1 MTALLRSL
9 IDALD
14 ILIKPVSEPSFILA
28 QGRKENTL
36 EKMLQF
42 NLSILGETIQSNPR
56 YKDLYNLRET
66 IKGKTDWFMESD
78 DATWMFVLENLLILT
93 CLKEC
98 MMDLLNSFVPPEPNQ
113 RTSEAAPPLPPDVLS
128 ISQQKTVHAAVQ
140 FVISL
145 GICPFLLPGVGVPLH
160 CRSQFGAEVTNAT
173 THVTHSS
180 GTHRLLIT
188 CRVLL
193 DIADHP
199 SLGSMV
205 MTRNLG
211 DILAALCQLGY
222 CPNRKKEDEHVSD
235 QKSQT
240 LNLEE
245 RSECRKA
252 LQRLLS
258 QVYQPLIVQE
268 LLILQGGGKQ
278 VRLSRNSDSKQL
290 RAPAPPWLRRLC
302 GQLLSERLIQTNG
315 MQAVVR
321 GILEGAGAGAVGG
334 KDAEAAAADWRKC
347 DSVARILAACPQQSL
362 SVDDYYKHV
371 CPQVLDMLHIRDKL
385 TALQF
390 QRVATATIVTMTQEQ
405 PELAER
411 YLLKPMV
418 MPLLRCQISG
428 GCNQNID
435 TVIAEECELTICI
448 EDIYK
453 VCVVGN
459 NPTAALLDSLGS
471 VIQIIFLL
479 YCFSMKNA
487 CHLRST
493 CEEIMTWY
501 FQKTKRPKV
510 ISVLKQL
517 SGLNVKTDSLL
528 PGYIF
533 VPGSD
538 GGAVCTVKEPIC
550 DEDDDLYEKVSSEQW
565 RIECFV
571 DLLAVQQDSD
581 LAGDFFIE
589 ILKGLTT
596 LIVDN
601 TEEPTNISS
610 LNLLEVEQYQNQQV
624 RKQEEKLITLQ
635 LLAVMC
641 EKLSHSV
648 FQNPLQV
655 IEFVGAMLQRACT
668 SLRYGLDNMV
678 QSQTISMGMGL
689 LSAMLAGAAKL
700 KSEDYTALKHILPLL
715 QEMSDHH
722 PEVIIQELASDLRIT
737 IATHGAFTPETV
749 THAAHRTMC
758 QDDTKAEKHSEQASS
773 QNTVAPPDANVEKGR
788 KCTRNENHE
797 LKNEETITF
806 IDRNRKGQ
814 EHLKEQTA
822 IKESSFPD
830 IQSKI
835 NQDIPI
841 NLVGTNCNNDQSKD
855 HGNCEDGKLVSECI
869 LEAVHPDIPTRATAL
884 RQLTQMI
891 KSKNAEAVNCE
902 EKILLVFL
910 ENLEH
915 EDSFVYLSAIQGL
928 AVLADMFPKII
939 LQKLLDEYQKCTQD
953 SRKACPLETKLKIAE
968 VLMRSTRAL
977 GELTPHYGGALIHA
991 FLRGT
996 RDEDSTVRASSLSNI
1011 GELCQRLGFTL
1022 GSLVHELNSCVT
1034 AIIKTDTEAEVRR
1047 AAVHV
1052 IGLLLRGLS
1061 EKTTQILH
1069 EVLRDFYHLLK
1080 YVVHHDPDDVAV
1092 LHGQLALE
1100 ELDEIMRRYLFPEQ
1114 KLEKKIV
1121 VLP

>member
-1 MTALLRSL
+1 N
-9 IDALD
+9 
-14 ILIKPVSEPSFILA
+14 LA
-28 QGRKENTL
+28 QGREENAL

-42 NLSILGETIQSNPR
+42 NLSILGETIQSNPM
-56 YKDLYNLRET
+56 YTDLYNLRET
-66 IKGKTDWFMESD
+66 IKGKTDWFVESD

-128 ISQQKTVHAAVQ
+128 ISQQKTVYAAIQ

-145 GICPFLLPGVGVPLH
+145 GICPFLLPGVGVPLL
-160 CRSQFGAEVTNAT
+160 CRSQFGAEVINAT

-222 CPNRKKEDEHVSD
+222 CPNRKKEDEHS
-235 QKSQT
+235 

-245 RSECRKA
+245 RSECQKV

-278 VRLSRNSDSKQL
+278 VCDSKQL

-315 MQAVVR
+315 VQAVVR

-390 QRVATATIVTMTQEQ
+390 QRVATATIVTMTKEQ

-428 GCNQNID
+428 
-435 TVIAEECELTICI
+435 A
-448 EDIYK
+448 
-453 VCVVGN
+453 
-459 NPTAALLDSLGS
+459 AALLDSLDR

-479 YCFSMKNA
+479 YFSEISTKILFLN
-487 CHLRST
+487 RST

-510 ISVLKQL
+510 LSVLKQL

-528 PGYIF
+528 PGYMF

-538 GGAVCTVKEPIC
+538 SGAVCTVKEPIC

-589 ILKGLTT
+589 ILKRLTT

-601 TEEPTNISS
+601 TEEPTDISS
-610 LNLLEVEQYQNQQV
+610 LNLLELEQYQNQQV

-641 EKLSHSV
+641 EKLSHFV

-668 SLRYGLDNMV
+668 SLKYGLDNVV

-689 LSAMLAGAAKL
+689 LSAMLAGAAEL

-715 QEMSDHH
+715 QDISDHH
-722 PEVIIQELASDLRIT
+722 HEVIIQELASDLRIT

-749 THAAHRTMC
+749 THAAHRTIN
-758 QDDTKAEKHSEQASS
+758 Q
-773 QNTVAPPDANVEKGR
+773 
-788 KCTRNENHE
+788 
-797 LKNEETITF
+797 
-806 IDRNRKGQ
+806 KGQ
-814 EHLKEQTA
+814 EQLKEQTV

-830 IQSKI
+830 KQSKI
-835 NQDIPI
+835 KQDIPI

-855 HGNCEDGKLVSECI
+855 HGNCEDEKLVSECI

-977 GELTPHYGGALIHA
+977 GELTPYYGGALIHA

-1034 AIIKTDTEAEVRR
+1034 AIIKTDKEAEVRR

-1080 YVVHHDPDDVAV
+1080 YVVHHDPDDVTV

-1100 ELDEIMRRYLFPEQ
+1100 ELDEIMRHYLFPEQ